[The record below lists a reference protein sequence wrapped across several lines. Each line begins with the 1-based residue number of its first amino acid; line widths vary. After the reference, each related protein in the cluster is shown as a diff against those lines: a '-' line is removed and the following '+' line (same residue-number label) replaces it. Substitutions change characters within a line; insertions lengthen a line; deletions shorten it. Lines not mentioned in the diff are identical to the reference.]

1 MESNTKRKQSSKK
14 TERKSDGGQQSR
26 YLTKEKH
33 SVSHQGRH
41 LTEDADTEIKGNQRN
56 MKNEYE
62 RSRKRKQQ
70 EEHGEI
76 KGLKK

>member
-1 MESNTKRKQSSKK
+1 M
-14 TERKSDGGQQSR
+14 
-26 YLTKEKH
+26 
-33 SVSHQGRH
+33 SHQGRH

-76 KGLKK
+76 KGLKKVI